1 MGRSGKCAGAHRK
14 AELARVESIATV
26 SRPSITPKMIRT
38 FFSLVAAL
46 FVVLPVSA
54 QNDFPPQPV
63 PKFLSPAES
72 QKLFQLPEGYSLELV
87 LSEPHIKE
95 PAVVVFDGDGNMYV
109 AEMRTYMQDIDGSGK
124 FNKVS
129 RVSKHTDTNGD
140 GKYDKHIVFI
150 DKLMLP
156 RILLPLDDRLIVG
169 ETNTNDLFAYRD
181 TDGDGVA
188 DEKKPFYIGGNR
200 GGNLEHQPSGL
211 IWSMDNWLYTTY
223 NAYRLRLDPVT
234 GTVRKEGTGSNGGQ
248 WGLTQDNHG
257 KPWYVNAGGERGP
270 LNFQVPIVYGA
281 LNTGDQFAPNYRT
294 VYPLVPI
301 PDVQGGNRRFRPK
314 EKTLNH
320 FTATC
325 GQEIFRGDRLP
336 GELLG
341 NLFFGEPV
349 GRLVRRTVI
358 KNDEGV
364 SLLSNPHPQS
374 EFIRTP
380 DAYFRPINA
389 VTAPDGTLYI
399 VDMYRGIIQEGNWV
413 RRGSYLRK
421 VVQQYQLD
429 KAIGRG
435 RIWRLVHKDHK
446 PGPQPKMLKETSE
459 QLVTHLGHRNGW
471 WRDTAQKL
479 LILRGDKSVAGSL
492 KQMAFGH
499 KSYLARMHA
508 LWTLEGLGLADAV
521 VIRAALKDEYSQVR
535 ITGIRVSESLHKDGD
550 DSLTPDLNKMTSD
563 KRGEVVLQALMT
575 AKHLRVED
583 WQDWFAS
590 ARDENDS
597 RAVQELAPQLVR
609 GSPAQPR
616 QTFTKTELK
625 VLKKGE
631 GIYRS
636 LCFACHGKNGK
647 GMPIPGDPK
656 GATMAASFLK
666 NRTILG
672 HPSMSINVVL
682 HGLTGPV
689 DGKTYP
695 NQMIS
700 MKSYDDEWVSSVLSY
715 VRNSFGNRAS
725 FITKEQVAAT
735 RKATAARK
743 EPWTIEALRATVPQY
758 LSDRKKW
765 KLTASHN
772 TGKVGSA
779 VDGNLGTRFDTGAV
793 MVPGMWFQIELPKA
807 MEVSGLRLDSA
818 GSVLDYPDGYEVS
831 VSLDGKSW
839 APPLIKGKGVQPLTE
854 IYFRGVKAKFI
865 KITQTG
871 KRPGKYWSI
880 HDLQISGK

>member
-1 MGRSGKCAGAHRK
+1 MKKFFLLLVLGAFSAGQFAGA
-14 AELARVESIATV
+14 
-26 SRPSITPKMIRT
+26 
-38 FFSLVAAL
+38 
-46 FVVLPVSA
+46 
-54 QNDFPPQPV
+54 QDFPQQPV
-63 PKFLSPAES
+63 PKFLSPEES
-72 QKLFQLPEGYSLELV
+72 QKLFQLPEGYSLEPV
-87 LSEPHIKE
+87 LTEPHIKE
-95 PAVVVFDGDGNMYV
+95 PAVAVFDGDGNLFV
-109 AEMRTYMQDIDGSGK
+109 AEMRTYMQDIDGSGR

-140 GKYDKHIVFI
+140 GKFDKHIVFI

-169 ETNTNDLFAYRD
+169 ETNTLDLYAYRD

-188 DEKKPFYIGGNR
+188 DEKKLFYKGGPR

-223 NAYRLRLDPVT
+223 NAWRLRLDPKT
-234 GTVRKEGTGSNGGQ
+234 GTVRREGTANNGGQ

-281 LNTGDQFAPNYRT
+281 LNTGDQFEGDYRI
-294 VYPLVPI
+294 VYPIVPI

-336 GELLG
+336 KELHG

-358 KNDEGV
+358 KNDGGV
-364 SLLSNPHPQS
+364 SLLSNPHKQS

-413 RRGSYLRK
+413 RQGSYLRK

-446 PGPQPKMLKETSE
+446 PGPQPKMLKETPA
-459 QLVTHLGHRNGW
+459 QLVAHLGHPNGW

-479 LILRGDKSVAGSL
+479 LILKGDESVGPTLAKNVTDG
-492 KQMAFGH
+492 KT
-499 KSYLARMHA
+499 YLSRMHA
-508 LWTLEGLGLADAV
+508 LWTLEGLALADEKIIRQAMADEHPQV
-521 VIRAALKDEYSQVR
+521 RAAA
-535 ITGIRVSESLHKDGD
+535 IRVSESLYKAGN
-550 DSLTPDLNKMTSD
+550 DSLVSD
-563 KRGEVVLQALMT
+563 IKKLSQDKNGEVALQALMT
-575 AKHLRVED
+575 AKHLRIAD
-583 WQDWFAS
+583 WEEWLATAQIK
-590 ARDENDS
+590 NDS
-597 RAVQELAPQLVR
+597 RAVQELASQLIR
-609 GSPAQPR
+609 SRPAPNRPKYTVAQS
-616 QTFTKTELK
+616 K

-631 GIYRS
+631 GIYHS
-636 LCFACHGKNGK
+636 LCFACHGKEGK
-647 GMPIPGDPK
+647 GAMVPAATPGVKK
-656 GATMAASFLK
+656 GDRMAASFVN

-672 HPSMSINVVL
+672 HPEMSINVVL

-689 DGKTYP
+689 DGKTYL
-695 NQMIS
+695 NQMIP
-700 MKSYDDEWVSSVLSY
+700 MKSYDDAWVASVLSY
-715 VRNSFGNRAS
+715 VRNNFGNRAP
-725 FITKEQVAAT
+725 FIMPAQVAKA

-743 EPWTIEALRATVPQY
+743 EPWTIDALRKAVPQY
-758 LSDRKKW
+758 LPERKKW
-765 KLTASHN
+765 KLSASHN
-772 TGKVGSA
+772 SGKVGSA
-779 VDGNLGTRFDTGAV
+779 VDGNLGSRYDTATP
-793 MVPGMWFQIELPKA
+793 MRPGMWFQVELPA
-807 MEVSGLRLDSA
+807 AQAVSGLRLDAA
-818 GSVLDYPDGYEVS
+818 GSSGDYPRGYEVT
-831 VSLDGKSW
+831 VSMDGKTW
-839 APPLIKGKGVQPLTE
+839 ATPVAKGKGTQPLVE
-854 IYFRGVKAKFI
+854 IFFDAVKAKHI
-865 KITQTG
+865 RITQTG
-871 KRPGKYWSI
+871 STAGLYWSI
-880 HDLQISGK
+880 HDLQIYGQ

>member
-1 MGRSGKCAGAHRK
+1 MKQ
-14 AELARVESIATV
+14 IFF
-26 SRPSITPKMIRT
+26 PSLSAVFLLTLTSQAQDNFAPQSKPP
-38 FFSLVAAL
+38 FLDPAA
-46 FVVLPVSA
+46 
-54 QNDFPPQPV
+54 
-63 PKFLSPAES
+63 S
-72 QKLFQLPEGYSLELV
+72 QKLFQLPEGYKLELV
-87 LSEPHIKE
+87 LSEPQIKE
-95 PAVVVFDGDGNMYV
+95 PVVAVFDGDGSMFV

-129 RVSKHTDTNGD
+129 CVSKHIDTNGD
-140 GKYDKHIVFI
+140 GKFDKHTIFI

-169 ETNTNDLFAYRD
+169 ETNTNDLYVYRD

-223 NAYRLRLDPVT
+223 NAYRLRHKDGEIL
-234 GTVRKEGTGSNGGQ
+234 KESTAPNGGQ

-270 LNFQVPIVYGA
+270 LNFQTPIVYGA
-281 LNTGDQFAPNYRT
+281 LNAKDQFAANYRI

-301 PDVQGGNRRFRPK
+301 PDVQGGTRRFRPK

-325 GQEIFRGDRLP
+325 GAEVYRGDRLP
-336 GELLG
+336 KELFG

-349 GRLVRRTVI
+349 GRLIRRTI
-358 KNDEGV
+358 IENDGGV
-364 SLLSNPHPQS
+364 SKLRNAHPQS

-380 DAYFRPINA
+380 DAYFRPINM
-389 VTAPDGTLYI
+389 VTAPDGTMYI

-413 RRGSYLRK
+413 KRGSYLRK
-421 VVQQYQLD
+421 VVEQYKLD
-429 KAIGRG
+429 ESIGRG
-435 RIWRLVHKDHK
+435 RIWRLIHEDHK
-446 PGPQPKMLKETSE
+446 PGPQPKMLKETPA
-459 QLVTHLGHRNGW
+459 QLVAHLAHPNGW

-479 LILRGDKSVAGSL
+479 LILRDDKSVVSSL
-492 KQMAFGH
+492 KKMAVGH
-499 KSYLARMHA
+499 ESYLTRMHA
-508 LWTLEGLGLADAV
+508 LWTLEGLNLADANI
-521 VIRAALKDEYSQVR
+521 IRATLKDEHPQVR
-535 ITGIRVSESLHKDGD
+535 ITGIRVSESLHKAGD
-550 DSLTPDLNKMTSD
+550 DSLTPDLKKMISD
-563 KRGEVVLQALMT
+563 KDGEVVLQALMT
-575 AKHLRVED
+575 AKHLRIED
-583 WQDWFAS
+583 WQDWLTS
-590 ARDENDS
+590 AQDENDS

-609 GSPAQPR
+609 GGPAQPR

-656 GATMAASFLK
+656 GATLAASFLK

-695 NQMIS
+695 NQMIP

-743 EPWTIEALRATVPQY
+743 EPWTIEVLRATVPQY
-758 LSDRKKW
+758 LPDRKKW
-765 KLTASHN
+765 KLSASHN

-779 VDGNLGTRFDTGAV
+779 VDGNLGTRFDTATE
-793 MVPGMWFQIELPKA
+793 MIPGMWFQIELPEV

-818 GSVLDYPDGYEVS
+818 GSVLDYPNGYEVTVS
-831 VSLDGKSW
+831 VDGKSW
-839 APPLIKGKGVQPLTE
+839 SSPSVKGKGTQPLTE

-865 KITQTG
+865 KIIQTG
-871 KRPGKYWSI
+871 RRPGKYWSI
-880 HDLQISGK
+880 HDLQIFGK

>member
-1 MGRSGKCAGAHRK
+1 MKQ
-14 AELARVESIATV
+14 IFF
-26 SRPSITPKMIRT
+26 PSLFAVFLLTLTSQAQDNFAPQSKPP
-38 FFSLVAAL
+38 FLDPAA
-46 FVVLPVSA
+46 
-54 QNDFPPQPV
+54 
-63 PKFLSPAES
+63 S
-72 QKLFQLPEGYSLELV
+72 QKLFQLPEGYKLELV
-87 LSEPHIKE
+87 LSEPQIKE
-95 PAVVVFDGDGNMYV
+95 PVVAVFDGDGSMFV

-124 FNKVS
+124 FSKVS
-129 RVSKHTDTNGD
+129 CVSKHIDTNGD
-140 GKYDKHIVFI
+140 GKFDKHTIFI

-169 ETNTNDLFAYRD
+169 ETNTNDLYVYRD

-223 NAYRLRLDPVT
+223 NAYRLR
-234 GTVRKEGTGSNGGQ
+234 RKDGEILKESTAPNGGQ

-270 LNFQVPIVYGA
+270 LNFQTPIVYAA
-281 LNTGDQFAPNYRT
+281 LNAKDQFAVNYRI

-301 PDVQGGNRRFRPK
+301 PDVQGGTRRFRPK

-325 GQEIFRGDRLP
+325 GAEVYRGDRLP
-336 GELLG
+336 KELFG

-349 GRLVRRTVI
+349 GRLIRRTI
-358 KNDEGV
+358 IENDDGV
-364 SLLSNPHPQS
+364 SKLRNAHPES

-380 DAYFRPINA
+380 DAYFRPINM
-389 VTAPDGTLYI
+389 VTAPDGTMYI

-413 RRGSYLRK
+413 KRGSYLRK
-421 VVQQYQLD
+421 VVQQYKLD
-429 KAIGRG
+429 ESIGRG
-435 RIWRLVHKDHK
+435 RIWRLVHEDHK
-446 PGPQPKMLKETSE
+446 PGPQPKMLKETSA
-459 QLVTHLGHRNGW
+459 QLVAHLAHPNGW
-471 WRDTAQKL
+471 WRDTAKKL
-479 LILRGDKSVAGSL
+479 LILRDDKSVASSL
-492 KQMAFGH
+492 KKMAVGH
-499 KSYLARMHA
+499 GSYLTRMHA
-508 LWTLEGLGLADAV
+508 LWTLEGLDLADANI
-521 VIRAALKDEYSQVR
+521 IRATLKDEHPQVR
-535 ITGIRVSESLHKDGD
+535 ITGIRVSESLHKAGD
-550 DSLTPDLNKMTSD
+550 DSLTPDLKKMTSD
-563 KRGEVVLQALMT
+563 KDGEVVLQALMT
-575 AKHLRVED
+575 AKHLRIED
-583 WQDWFAS
+583 WQDWLTIAQ
-590 ARDENDS
+590 DENDS

-715 VRNSFGNRAS
+715 VRNNFGNRAS

-779 VDGNLGTRFDTGAV
+779 VDGNLGTRFDTGAA

-839 APPLIKGKGVQPLTE
+839 SPPLIKGKGTQPLTE

-865 KITQTG
+865 KIIQTG
-871 KRPGKYWSI
+871 RRPGKYWSI
-880 HDLQISGK
+880 HDLQIFGK

>member
-1 MGRSGKCAGAHRK
+1 
-14 AELARVESIATV
+14 
-26 SRPSITPKMIRT
+26 MIRT
-38 FFSLVAAL
+38 FLSLVAAL
-46 FVVLPVSA
+46 FVVLTASA
-54 QNDFPPQPV
+54 QNGFPPQPV

-87 LSEPHIKE
+87 LSEPQIKE
-95 PAVVVFDGDGNMYV
+95 PAVAVFDGDGNMFV

-129 RVSKHTDTNGD
+129 RVSKHMDTNGD
-140 GKYDKHIVFI
+140 GKFNKHTVFI
-150 DKLMLP
+150 DKLLLP

-223 NAYRLRLDPVT
+223 NAYRLRLDPLT
-234 GTVRKEGTGSNGGQ
+234 GTVRKEGTGNNGGQ

-325 GQEIFRGDRLP
+325 GQDIFRGDRLP
-336 GELLG
+336 EELRG

-349 GRLVRRTVI
+349 GRLIRRTVI
-358 KNDEGV
+358 KVDGGV

-446 PGPQPKMLKETSE
+446 PGPQPKMLQETPA
-459 QLVTHLGHRNGW
+459 QLVAHLAHPNGW

-479 LILRGDKSVAGSL
+479 LILKGDKSVGPSL
-492 KQMAFGH
+492 LKKVTNGKTH
-499 KSYLARMHA
+499 LERMHA
-508 LWTLEGLGLADAV
+508 LWTLEGLMLADEKIIRKAMTDENPHV
-521 VIRAALKDEYSQVR
+521 RAAA
-535 ITGIRVSESLHKDGD
+535 IRVSESLFKAAN
-550 DSLTPDLNKMTSD
+550 DSLSDDIKNMTKD
-563 KRGEVVLQALMT
+563 KNGEVVLQALMT
-575 AKHLRVED
+575 AKHLGLEE
-583 WQDWFAS
+583 WQEWLVN
-590 ARDENDS
+590 AREENES
-597 RAVQELAPQLVR
+597 RAVQELASQLSR
-609 GSPAQPR
+609 GGPAPPR
-616 QTFTKTELK
+616 PTFSVAERK
-625 VLKKGE
+625 VLKKGQ
-631 GIYRS
+631 GIYKT
-636 LCFACHGKNGK
+636 LCFSCHGTDGRGAPVPDGK
-647 GMPIPGDPK
+647 K
-656 GATMAASFLK
+656 GERLAASFLN

-672 HPSMSINVVL
+672 HPDMSINVVL

-689 DGKTYP
+689 DGRTYP
-695 NQMIS
+695 NQMIP
-700 MKSYDDEWVSSVLSY
+700 MKSYDDDWVASVLSY
-715 VRNSFGNRAS
+715 VRNNFGNRAT
-725 FITKEQVAAT
+725 FIKPQQVAKV
-735 RKATAARK
+735 REATAARK
-743 EPWTIEALRATVPQY
+743 EPWTIDTLRKSVPQY
-758 LSDRKKW
+758 LPGRKKW

-772 TGKVGSA
+772 AGKVPSA
-779 VDGNLGTRFDTGAV
+779 VDGNLGTRFDTGTA
-793 MVPGMWFQIELPKA
+793 MVPGMWFQIELPET

-818 GSVLDYPDGYEVS
+818 GSALDYPSGYEVAVS
-831 VSLDGKSW
+831 VDGKSW
-839 APPLIKGKGVQPLTE
+839 SSSLVKGQGTQPLTE
-854 IYFRGVKAKFI
+854 IYFNGVKAKLI
-865 KITQTG
+865 KIVQTG
-871 KRPGKYWSI
+871 RRPGKYWSI
-880 HDLQISGK
+880 HDLQIYGK

>member
-1 MGRSGKCAGAHRK
+1 MKQ
-14 AELARVESIATV
+14 IFF
-26 SRPSITPKMIRT
+26 PSLTAVFLLTLTSQAQDNFAPQSKPP
-38 FFSLVAAL
+38 FLNPAA
-46 FVVLPVSA
+46 
-54 QNDFPPQPV
+54 
-63 PKFLSPAES
+63 S
-72 QKLFQLPEGYSLELV
+72 QKLFQLPKGYKLELV
-87 LSEPHIKE
+87 LSEPQIKE
-95 PAVVVFDGDGNMYV
+95 PSVAVFDGDGSMFV

-129 RVSKHTDTNGD
+129 RVSKHIDTNGD
-140 GKYDKHIVFI
+140 GKFDKHTIFI

-156 RILLPLDDRLIVG
+156 RILLPLDDRLVVG
-169 ETNTNDLFAYRD
+169 ETNTNDLYVYRD

-223 NAYRLRLDPVT
+223 NAYRLRHKGGEIL
-234 GTVRKEGTGSNGGQ
+234 KESTAPNGGQ

-270 LNFQVPIVYGA
+270 LNFQTPIVYAA
-281 LNTGDQFAPNYRT
+281 LNAKDQFAANYRI

-301 PDVQGGNRRFRPK
+301 PDVQGGTRRFRPK

-325 GQEIFRGDRLP
+325 GAEVYRGDRLP
-336 GELLG
+336 KELFG

-349 GRLVRRTVI
+349 GRLIRRTI
-358 KNDEGV
+358 IENDDGV
-364 SLLSNPHPQS
+364 SKLRNAHPES

-380 DAYFRPINA
+380 DAYFRPINM
-389 VTAPDGTLYI
+389 VTAPDGTMYI

-413 RRGSYLRK
+413 KRGSYLRK
-421 VVQQYQLD
+421 VVQQYKLD
-429 KAIGRG
+429 ESIGRG
-435 RIWRLVHKDHK
+435 RIWRLVHEDHK
-446 PGPQPKMLKETSE
+446 PGPQPKMLKETSA
-459 QLVTHLGHRNGW
+459 QLVAHLAHPNGW

-479 LILRGDKSVAGSL
+479 LILRDDKSVASSL
-492 KQMAFGH
+492 KKMAVGH
-499 KSYLARMHA
+499 GSYLTRMHA
-508 LWTLEGLGLADAV
+508 LWTLEGLDLADANI
-521 VIRAALKDEYSQVR
+521 IRATLKDEHPQVR
-535 ITGIRVSESLHKDGD
+535 ITGIRVSESLHKAGD
-550 DSLTPDLNKMTSD
+550 DSLTPDLKKMTSD
-563 KRGEVVLQALMT
+563 KDGEVVLQALMT
-575 AKHLRVED
+575 AKHLRIED
-583 WQDWFAS
+583 WQDWLTS
-590 ARDENDS
+590 AQDENDS

-715 VRNSFGNRAS
+715 VRNNFGNRAS
-725 FITKEQVAAT
+725 FITKGQVAAT

-743 EPWTIEALRATVPQY
+743 EPWTIDMLRATVPQY
-758 LSDRKKW
+758 LLDRKKW
-765 KLTASHN
+765 KLSASHN

-793 MVPGMWFQIELPKA
+793 MVPGMWFQVELPKA

-818 GSVLDYPDGYEVS
+818 GSVLDYPDGYEVAVS
-831 VSLDGKSW
+831 VDGKSW
-839 APPLIKGKGVQPLTE
+839 SPPLIKGKGTQPLTE
-854 IYFRGVKAKFI
+854 IYFRDVKAKFI
-865 KITQTG
+865 KIIQTG

-880 HDLQISGK
+880 HDLQIFGK